1 MIPFSFFCNMLM
13 RYMRVLIMREYDWLW
28 SEILQIFKT
37 SMLSVYVSMERWTLW
52 DFKDFWMRI
61 CMQVMHVEESHNI
74 KSYSCF
80 LPVICDSAYV
90 FGLIFQ
96 DIHRRPQDSAW
107 ICVRAW
113 WHWWMYPQIWRIRVR
128 KGFQGSVF
136 QMSFV
141 YYRVS
146 HFIKCFMMLFNTTT
160 QLRVTG
166 RLSEFECFCLW
177 KRALFLRVIIHR
189 KCNIFYIFVIK
200 YSISKMHI

>member
-1 MIPFSFFCNMLM
+1 MFVFHVFWKYMYMCSNVFHFSQIIPQDNDDSFQLFLQYADEVHASFDYEGMW
-13 RYMRVLIMREYDWLW
+13 LIMIRNVQKY
-28 SEILQIFKT
+28 SRYFKT

-80 LPVICDSAYV
+80 LPVICDSACV

-136 QMSFV
+136 
-141 YYRVS
+141 
-146 HFIKCFMMLFNTTT
+146 
-160 QLRVTG
+160 
-166 RLSEFECFCLW
+166 
-177 KRALFLRVIIHR
+177 
-189 KCNIFYIFVIK
+189 
-200 YSISKMHI
+200 